1 MEVIV
6 RDGQNYKEGETPW
19 DLGSLQCIDEDGNQR
34 YYHGFV
40 QDKNKLPKYDN
51 LGTGSMAELIDPNGV
66 EEIIIGRYDA
76 QTKHWYHY
84 PEGGVIV

>member
-1 MEVIV
+1 MFIQ
-6 RDGQNYKEGETPW
+6 RNNKGTKE
-19 DLGSLQCIDEDGNQR
+19 R
-34 YYHGFV
+34 
-40 QDKNKLPKYDN
+40 KNRRWKLLNVTDSITKKGKH